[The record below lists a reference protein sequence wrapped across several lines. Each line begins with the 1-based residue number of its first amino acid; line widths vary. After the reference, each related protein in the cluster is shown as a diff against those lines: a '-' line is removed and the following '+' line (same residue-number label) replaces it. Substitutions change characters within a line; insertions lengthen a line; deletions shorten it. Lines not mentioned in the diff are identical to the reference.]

1 MTDFTTFW
9 KVTFP
14 LTVKGITSGTIMVL
28 LPCLSGFAIPTI
40 LGNGNILLIGNII
53 EQYFYNMNYNNGSI
67 LAIIILILI
76 LGSIMIINKVDKEGE
91 TLI

>member
-1 MTDFTTFW
+1 MTEFTTFW

-14 LTVKGITSGTIMVL
+14 LTFKGITSGTIMVL

-53 EQYFYNMNYNNGSI
+53 EQYFNNMNYNNGSI
-67 LAIIILILI
+67 LAVIILVVILSAI
-76 LGSIMIINKVDKEGE
+76 TLINKIDKEGE